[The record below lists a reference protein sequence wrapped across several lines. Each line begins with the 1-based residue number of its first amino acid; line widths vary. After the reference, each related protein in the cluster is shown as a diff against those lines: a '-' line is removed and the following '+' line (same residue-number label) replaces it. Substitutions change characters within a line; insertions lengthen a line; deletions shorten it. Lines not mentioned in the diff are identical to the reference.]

1 MQGSKKPMKLSRR
14 ALQAAVA
21 ILGIVPVSAGLAG
34 AALGPAMIGVNA
46 PVDLDSHYR
55 YLSGLLLAI
64 GLAFWAIIPSIE
76 RRTTEFRLLTF
87 LVVTGGISRLV
98 SLAAV
103 GIPSPQMAA
112 AFSTE
117 LVITP
122 LLCLWQTAIREK
134 VASSPLPQ

>member
-1 MQGSKKPMKLSRR
+1 MRLYRR
-14 ALQAAVA
+14 LLQAAVA
-21 ILGIVPVSAGLAG
+21 IVGIVPVSAGLAG
-34 AALGPAMIGVNA
+34 AALGPAMIGVDSS
-46 PVDLDSHYR
+46 VDLDSHYR

-64 GLAFWAIIPSIE
+64 GLAFWAIIPRIE

-98 SLAAV
+98 SVAV
-103 GIPSPQMAA
+103 IGVPSAPMAA

-122 LLCLWQTAIREK
+122 LLCLWQSAIRER
-134 VASSPLPQ
+134 A